1 MDTFATACS
10 VWNQERIHLVLVVK
24 KTLYVLRK
32 HTYTYVLSPAS
43 GLFRLHQK
51 CQNRVTITPKNQL
64 WKRVQV
70 PKMSTQKKK
79 NCRSGI
85 PKKNKT
91 QLWVIYEFFGGS
103 HPPPTIILYVRHHH
117 PKMMIYGGCFWIRGS
132 QPWEGGGQPANDI
145 IISRTLDFGITQKK
159 THPSNVHLWRV
170 ADGVSWWKMFH
181 PLKEHPPK
189 TNTGRWGFMLF
200 HPKNKGEQSKYLTP
214 PFIL

>member
-91 QLWVIYEFFGGS
+91 QLWVIYEFSGGVIPPLLLSYMFVTTIPRWWFTVDIFGSGD
-103 HPPPTIILYVRHHH
+103 PNPG
-117 PKMMIYGGCFWIRGS
+117 KGDK
-132 QPWEGGGQPANDI
+132 ANDI

-159 THPSNVHLWRV
+159 HILPTSTS
-170 ADGVSWWKMFH
+170 DGLQMVFH
-181 PLKEHPPK
+181 GGKCF
-189 TNTGRWGFMLF
+189 TR
-200 HPKNKGEQSKYLTP
+200 
-214 PFIL
+214 

>member
-85 PKKNKT
+85 PKKKQNT
-91 QLWVIYEFFGGS
+91 TLSHIRVFGGS

-117 PKMMIYGGCFWIRGS
+117 PKMMIYGGYFWIRGS
-132 QPWEGGGQPANDI
+132 QPWEGRQSQWYHHFQNSWLRNHSKKNTSFQRPPLTGCRWCFMVENVSPVK
-145 IISRTLDFGITQKK
+145 RT
-159 THPSNVHLWRV
+159 S
-170 ADGVSWWKMFH
+170 A
-181 PLKEHPPK
+181 
-189 TNTGRWGFMLF
+189 
-200 HPKNKGEQSKYLTP
+200 
-214 PFIL
+214 